1 MKGTCKKEK
10 CPFFKEYAEE
20 CPFLVETWWQSDK
33 GEKDLIED
41 CAPVRS
47 MLMQQDFQSRAIALQ
62 KSHEQARN
70 ELHKTNS
77 ELRDTAERTKS
88 FMLEAD
94 RQMYE
99 IRKLQRTHNKWLG
112 QKDRKN
118 IDPNINIKQ
127 LDEDYEL

>member
-10 CPFFKEYAEE
+10 CPFFKQYGEE
-20 CPFLVETWWQSDK
+20 CPFLVETWWHTDK
-33 GEKDLIED
+33 GDKELVED

-47 MLMQQDFQSRAIALQ
+47 LLMQQDYYNRSIALQ

-70 ELHKTNS
+70 EIHKTNQKL
-77 ELRDTAERTKS
+77 ENTMERTNS
-88 FMLEAD
+88 FMLEAEK
-94 RQMYE
+94 QMHD

-112 QKDRKN
+112 QKNRKN
-118 IDPNINIKQ
+118 IDPNHDVKQ